1 MWDDEEGEMC
11 WEEDEA
17 LRLEHMEE
25 EVYSCNTRKDKD
37 KRICQHTFGFFLDV
51 QAQLHCN
58 CAKLK
63 SC

>member
-37 KRICQHTFGFFLDV
+37 KIICRYTFGVLFGRS
-51 QAQLHCN
+51 HCGIGVYIYLT
-58 CAKLK
+58 KY
-63 SC
+63 